1 VAPHCAIA
9 SREIR
14 QALLHS
20 PRQLADQFGDI
31 RYGLPNPLLVELERS
46 FPGEAVMHRVML
58 ALAIL
63 AVGANPAAAQSRGLY
78 AAAVGGVEH
87 GGPDVVQ
94 TGTISTAP
102 PE

>member
-1 VAPHCAIA
+1 MP
-9 SREIR
+9 
-14 QALLHS
+14 
-20 PRQLADQFGDI
+20 
-31 RYGLPNPLLVELERS
+31 ELCS
-46 FPGEAVMHRVML
+46 AVPGPFPVEAVMHRVML

>member
-1 VAPHCAIA
+1 M
-9 SREIR
+9 
-14 QALLHS
+14 Q
-20 PRQLADQFGDI
+20 
-31 RYGLPNPLLVELERS
+31 
-46 FPGEAVMHRVML
+46 RVML